1 MTKVEEQSAVAAA
14 AEAAAGG
21 KKAPAPAKGGAAP
34 AAPPDFE
41 SLLPVPS
48 KQVLDAALRCLASLL
63 SPGSNGEHG
72 GSSGAGSV
80 FPPTDW
86 LIAHADMEHLVLLV
100 QHHSPR
106 VQVSNGESP
115 WLHTWPTVCGLGR
128 GPRVSTH
135 VSSSSE
141 KFTIHTRPK
150 QCVQAVSV
158 VFNTSVPPAQDG
170 PAYPS
175 SSTAAPRYLR
185 CPLSLST
192 CMSAYSTAVHCLHCP
207 TPSSSGHLTLPP
219 PLSLPAAACSDAG
232 QGSVFSPCTA

>member
-106 VQVSNGESP
+106 VQVSNGKSHGCIHGRQYLGLEGAHACRRMCHRQVKSSP
-115 WLHTWPTVCGLGR
+115 FTPVPNSVC
-128 GPRVSTH
+128 
-135 VSSSSE
+135 
-141 KFTIHTRPK
+141 K
-150 QCVQAVSV
+150 Q
-158 VFNTSVPPAQDG
+158 
-170 PAYPS
+170 
-175 SSTAAPRYLR
+175 
-185 CPLSLST
+185 
-192 CMSAYSTAVHCLHCP
+192 
-207 TPSSSGHLTLPP
+207 
-219 PLSLPAAACSDAG
+219 
-232 QGSVFSPCTA
+232 